1 MKISKKEM
9 QKILTEWRKYLA
21 EEQDVN
27 LKESS
32 AVKATESFKD
42 LLLLSAGVTGD
53 ATGTVLD
60 PLEKLADLLR
70 TTLLNGFKSVGVE
83 SGAAIEYVA
92 LVESA
97 IAGSPQIVEMVTK
110 VNPTGFRQWLR
121 ITIST
126 LSASRPAL
134 TNLIRI
140 LSKGALPLAI
150 LGAIFDIYLI
160 ASAWNKLTKTA
171 GKTKNMRAFGALRKI
186 EKEIEKGEYG
196 KGFFLDAART
206 PEGHLKVNSTN
217 NNLMN
222 ILAKALKANPNALEF
237 FPTVVKQLRP
247 DYQKR
252 IKDTAEYYKT
262 NS

>member
-1 MKISKKEM
+1 M

-21 EEQDVN
+21 EEQNAD
-27 LKESS
+27 LKE
-32 AVKATESFKD
+32 ANVVKAAQNFKD
-42 LLLLSAGVTGD
+42 LLFLSAGVTGEV
-53 ATGTVLD
+53 AGTTLQ

-70 TTLLNGFKSVGVE
+70 SALLDGFKRAGLK
-83 SGAAIEYVA
+83 GAAA
-92 LVESA
+92 LEATTAVESA
-97 IAGSPQIVEMVTK
+97 IAGSPQIVEMVTR

-150 LGAIFDIYLI
+150 VGAIFDIYSI
-160 ASAWNKLTKTA
+160 AGAWNELAKTA

-222 ILAKALKANPNALEF
+222 ILAKALKVNPNALEF

-252 IKDTAEYYKT
+252 IKKTAEHYKA

>member
-1 MKISKKEM
+1 M
-9 QKILTEWRKYLA
+9 QQVLTEWRKYLA
-21 EEQDVN
+21 EEQNAD
-27 LKESS
+27 LKE
-32 AVKATESFKD
+32 ANVVKAAQNFKD
-42 LLLLSAGVTGD
+42 LLFLSAGVTGEV
-53 ATGTVLD
+53 AGTTLQ

-70 TTLLNGFKSVGVE
+70 SALLDGFKRAGLK
-83 SGAAIEYVA
+83 GAAA
-92 LVESA
+92 LEATTAVESA
-97 IAGSPQIVEMVTK
+97 IAGSPQIVEMVTR

-150 LGAIFDIYLI
+150 VGAIFDIYSI
-160 ASAWNKLTKTA
+160 ADAWNELAKTA

-186 EKEIEKGEYG
+186 EKEIKGG
-196 KGFFLDAART
+196 KYDKPKT
-206 PEGHLKVNSTN
+206 SIQNMK
-217 NNLMN
+217 LMN

-247 DYQKR
+247 DYQKH
-252 IKDTAEYYKT
+252 IKKTAEHYKT

>member
-32 AVKATESFKD
+32 AVKAAESFKD

-150 LGAIFDIYLI
+150 VGAIFDIYSI
-160 ASAWNKLTKTA
+160 ASAWNELAKTA
-171 GKTKNMRAFGALRKI
+171 GKTKNIRAFGDLRKI
-186 EKEIEKGEYG
+186 EKEIKGG
-196 KGFFLDAART
+196 KFDKPKT
-206 PEGHLKVNSTN
+206 SIQNMK
-217 NNLMN
+217 LMN

-247 DYQKR
+247 DYQKH
-252 IKDTAEYYKT
+252 IKKTAEHYKI